1 MTFHNYIVFHNYI
14 TSTYT
19 HKNTPK
25 YLLSLGIGIINLL
38 MFLFVLLIFKSL
50 HDKYVLFL

>member
-14 TSTYT
+14 TPTYT